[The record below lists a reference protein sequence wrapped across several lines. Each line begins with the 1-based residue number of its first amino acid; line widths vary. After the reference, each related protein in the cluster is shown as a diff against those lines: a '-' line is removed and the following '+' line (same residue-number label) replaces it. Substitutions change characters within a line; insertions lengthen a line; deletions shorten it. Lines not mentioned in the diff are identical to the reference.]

1 MKRGF
6 LMSGCVFCKTG
17 YWWRWATGGWFH
29 GSCYADAVATR
40 VLTYVPIVG
49 IKHGHLQTLF
59 SDLLMN
65 TPTTLPGCAGR
76 VGQRGEAKLWE

>member
-1 MKRGF
+1 MCFVRR
-6 LMSGCVFCKTG
+6 V
-17 YWWRWATGGWFH
+17 TGGDGLRPA
-29 GSCYADAVATR
+29 GSTGVVMLMRSATR